1 MFLTCTIG
9 FTLMKVVLVCIWMKE
24 NERVKPLLCCLF
36 EPLFQNNACKTKS
49 IQSKNMDTWL
59 RSARTSSSL
68 SLKKHQ
74 NGQAKQPE
82 DFVNS
87 PAWGRIFS
95 PNLRRHQ
102 LGFQYLAW
110 RGWHLGDHIDPQ
122 EAIHNQ
128 WGWVEQ
134 LKPVP
139 MGLSRFE
146 IHLISEC

>member
-1 MFLTCTIG
+1 MASIRAYF
-9 FTLMKVVLVCIWMKE
+9 K
-24 NERVKPLLCCLF
+24 LF
-36 EPLFQNNACKTKS
+36 VF
-49 IQSKNMDTWL
+49 
-59 RSARTSSSL
+59 
-68 SLKKHQ
+68 KKHQ

-146 IHLISEC
+146 IHWISEC